1 MSWLAKSRC
10 GAIPAA
16 LLASVVSAG
25 AAPASAGTGDIYRVV
40 SERANLRSAPGDQST
55 VRTTLP
61 KDEQMVELRTDGR
74 WLGVRVL
81 KSGEEGWIYSEIVQV
96 VSQSGLGEAGTDNTQ
111 AGFGKLSAEFDKIVA
126 QIDQT
131 TGYTLASKVEQKGNA
146 LRVVPTPEWLLGTG
160 RDAKLYAAA
169 ALYAMW
175 KNYNN
180 GRDVTI
186 HLGADDNS
194 GVTISDSGS
203 GPLLKAPLFVA
214 TR

>member
-1 MSWLAKSRC
+1 MSWQAESIRR
-10 GAIPAA
+10 AIPAA
-16 LLASVVSAG
+16 ALLG
-25 AAPASAGTGDIYRVV
+25 ALAAVAPALAGTGDIYRVA

-55 VRTTLP
+55 VRTTLG

-81 KSGEEGWIYSEIVQV
+81 KSGEEGWIYSGMVQV
-96 VSQSGLGEAGTDNTQ
+96 VSQSGLGEAGADPQ
-111 AGFGKLSAEFDKIVA
+111 SGFGKLSADFDKLVA
-126 QIDQT
+126 QIDQAV
-131 TGYTLASKVEQKGNA
+131 GYSIAGKVEQKGNA
-146 LRVVPTPEWLLGTG
+146 LRVVPTAEWLLGTG

-180 GRDVTI
+180 GREVTVR
-186 HLGADDNS
+186 LGADDNT
-194 GVTISDSGS
+194 GITISDSNG
-203 GPLLKAPLFVA
+203 GPLVRAPMFVA

>member
-1 MSWLAKSRC
+1 MSQLIKFRRSAV
-10 GAIPAA
+10 PAA
-16 LLASVVSAG
+16 LLAGVLAG
-25 AAPASAGTGDIYRVV
+25 AATASAGTGDIYRVV
-40 SERANLRSAPGDQST
+40 SERANLRSAPGDRST

-61 KDEQMVELRTDGR
+61 KDEQMVELRTDGH

-96 VSQSGLGEAGTDNTQ
+96 VSQSNLGEVGSDSQ
-111 AGFGKLSAEFDKIVA
+111 AGFGKLSAEFDKVVG
-126 QIDQT
+126 QIDQV
-131 TGYTLASKVEQKGNA
+131 TGYTLAGKIEQKGNA

-180 GRDVTI
+180 GRDVTV
-186 HLGADDNS
+186 HLGADDNT
-194 GVTISDSGS
+194 GITIGDSGS
-203 GPLLKAPLFVA
+203 GPLLKAPMFVA

>member
-1 MSWLAKSRC
+1 MSSLAKLMC
-10 GAIPAA
+10 GAIPAV
-16 LLASVVSAG
+16 LLAGVIASAPP
-25 AAPASAGTGDIYRVV
+25 AAAGTGDIYRVV

-61 KDEQMVELRTDGR
+61 KDEQLVELRTDGR

-96 VSQSGLGEAGTDNTQ
+96 VSQSNLGEAGSDSQ
-111 AGFGKLSAEFDKIVA
+111 AGFGKLSAEFDKVAA
-126 QIDQT
+126 QIDQI
-131 TGYTLASKVEQKGNA
+131 TGYTLAGKIEQKGNA

-180 GRDVTI
+180 GRDVTV
-186 HLGADDNS
+186 HLGADDNT
-194 GVTISDSGS
+194 GITIGDSGS
-203 GPLLKAPLFVA
+203 GPLLKAPMFVA
-214 TR
+214 AR